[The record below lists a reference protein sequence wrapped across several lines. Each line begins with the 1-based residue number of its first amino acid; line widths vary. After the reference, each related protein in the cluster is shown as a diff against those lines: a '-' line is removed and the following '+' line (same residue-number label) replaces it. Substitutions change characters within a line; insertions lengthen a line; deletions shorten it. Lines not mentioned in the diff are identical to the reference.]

1 MSGRNRGFANENK
14 GFMKIAIVGAGG
26 VGGYFGGKLCQ
37 AGNEVVFLTRGKALE
52 AIRENGL
59 KVKSFMG
66 DFTVHPEVSDR
77 PDCVRGADLVM
88 LCTKSWQID
97 EVGAAIKPHL
107 KGDAIVLPLQNGADN
122 AERLLKILPP
132 ENVIGG
138 LCKIVSK
145 IESPGVINHFTFV
158 PEVIFG
164 ELSQEISPRCQK
176 IKTVFDKAGFKN
188 KLSEN
193 IHRDIWLKF
202 LFITSISA
210 LGALTRSV
218 LGTMREDPFLREKIM
233 ETAAE
238 IVEVG
243 KRQGVDIEKKDIQ
256 IALEMI
262 DNGDFGTTMSLQRD
276 MMEGRPSEL
285 ENFNGYI
292 VRKGD
297 DLGIDTPV
305 NDFIFYSLLPMEK
318 KSRGL
323 S

>member
-1 MSGRNRGFANENK
+1 MR
-14 GFMKIAIVGAGG
+14 IVVVGAGG

-37 AGNEVVFLTRGKALE
+37 SGNEVVFLTRGAALE
-52 AIRENGL
+52 AIRESGL

-77 PDCVRGADLVM
+77 PDSVRGADLVM

-97 EVGAAIKPHL
+97 DVGASIMPFLDDKT
-107 KGDAIVLPLQNGADN
+107 IVLPLQNGADN
-122 AERLLKILPP
+122 AERLLEILPSK
-132 ENVIGG
+132 NVIGG

-164 ELSQEISPRCQK
+164 ELSREISPRCQR
-176 IKTVFDKAGFKN
+176 IKAAFDGAGFKN

-218 LGTMREDPFLREKIM
+218 LGIMREDPFLREKIT

-238 IVEVG
+238 IVEIG
-243 KRQGVDIEKKDIQ
+243 QRQGVDIEKKDIQ

-262 DNGDFGTTMSLQRD
+262 DNGDFDTTMSLQRD

-297 DLGIDTPV
+297 ELGIDTPV

>member
-1 MSGRNRGFANENK
+1 MR
-14 GFMKIAIVGAGG
+14 IVVVGAGG

-37 AGNEVVFLTRGKALE
+37 SGNEVVFLTRGRALE

-59 KVKSFMG
+59 KVKSYLG
-66 DFTVHPEVSDR
+66 DFKVHPEVSDR
-77 PDCVRGADLVM
+77 PESVRGADLVM

-97 EVGAAIKPHL
+97 EVGASIRPYLDEKAV
-107 KGDAIVLPLQNGADN
+107 VLPLQNGADN
-122 AERLLKILPP
+122 AERLQKILPSK
-132 ENVIGG
+132 NVIGG

-145 IESPGVINHFTFV
+145 IESPGVIHHFTFV

-164 ELSQEISPRCQK
+164 ELHQEISPRCQK
-176 IKTVFDKAGFKN
+176 IKAAFDGAGFKN

-193 IHRDIWLKF
+193 IQRDIWLKF

-218 LGTMREDPFLREKIM
+218 LGIMREDPFLRKKIT

-238 IVEVG
+238 IIEVG
-243 KRQGVDIEKKDIQ
+243 KRLGVDMDEKDIQ
-256 IALEMI
+256 IALDMI
-262 DNGDFGTTMSLQRD
+262 DKGEFSTTMSLQRD
-276 MMEGRPSEL
+276 MMEGHPSEL

-292 VRKGD
+292 VHKGD
-297 DLGIDTPV
+297 ELGIDTPV
-305 NDFIFYSLLPMEK
+305 NDFIYYSLLPMEK

>member
-1 MSGRNRGFANENK
+1 MR
-14 GFMKIAIVGAGG
+14 IAVVGAGG
-26 VGGYFGGKLCQ
+26 VGGYFGGKLFQ
-37 AGNEVVFLTRGKALE
+37 AGNEIVFLTRGKALE
-52 AIRENGL
+52 AIRKNGL
-59 KVKSFMG
+59 QVKSFMG
-66 DFTVHPEVSDR
+66 DFTVYPEVSDR
-77 PDCVRGADLVM
+77 PECIKGADLVI

-97 EVGAAIKPHL
+97 EVAAAVRPHL
-107 KGDAIVLPLQNGADN
+107 EEDAIVLPLQNGADN
-122 AERLLKILPP
+122 AERLLQILPP
-132 ENVIGG
+132 RNVIGG

-145 IESPGVINHFTFV
+145 IESPGIINHFTFV

-164 ELSQEISPRCQK
+164 ELSQETSPRCQK
-176 IKTVFDKAGFKN
+176 IKAVFDKAGFKN

-193 IHRDIWLKF
+193 IYRDIWLKF

-218 LGTMREDPFLREKIM
+218 LGIMREDPFLREKIT

-238 IVEVG
+238 IVQVG
-243 KRQGVDIEKKDIQ
+243 KRQGVDIGKKDIQ
-256 IALEMI
+256 ISLEMI
-262 DNGDFGTTMSLQRD
+262 DKGDFGTTMSLQRD

-297 DLGIDTPV
+297 ELGIDTPV

-318 KSRGL
+318 RSRGL

>member
-1 MSGRNRGFANENK
+1 MR
-14 GFMKIAIVGAGG
+14 IAVVGAGG

-37 AGNEVVFLTRGKALE
+37 AGYNVVFLTRGKALE

-59 KVKSFMG
+59 VVKSFMG
-66 DFTVHPEVSDR
+66 DFTVHPQISDR
-77 PDCVRGADLVM
+77 PDCVKGADLV
-88 LCTKSWQID
+88 LLGTKSWQIE
-97 EVGAAIKPHL
+97 EVGASIEPYIDEEAV
-107 KGDAIVLPLQNGADN
+107 VLPLQNGADN
-122 AERLLKILPP
+122 AERLLRILPSSH
-132 ENVIGG
+132 VIGG

-145 IESPGVINHFTFV
+145 IESPGVIDHFTFV
-158 PEVIFG
+158 PEIVFG
-164 ELSQEISPRCQK
+164 ELDGELSARCHK
-176 IKTVFDKAGFKN
+176 IKSAFDRAGFKN

-193 IHRDIWLKF
+193 IQRDIWLKF

-218 LGTMREDPFLREKIM
+218 LGVMREDPFLRKKIV
-233 ETAAE
+233 ESGAE
-238 IVEVG
+238 IIEVG
-243 KRQGVDIEKKDIQ
+243 KRQGVHIGHNDMEIILD
-256 IALEMI
+256 MI
-262 DNGDFGTTMSLQRD
+262 DRGEFDTTMSLQRD

-297 DLGIDTPV
+297 ELEIDTPI

>member
-1 MSGRNRGFANENK
+1 MR
-14 GFMKIAIVGAGG
+14 IAVVGAGG
-26 VGGYFGGKLCQ
+26 VGGYFGGKFCQ

-52 AIRENGL
+52 AIRQNGL
-59 KVKSFMG
+59 SVKSIMG
-66 DFTVHPEVSDR
+66 DFTVHPEVSDH
-77 PDCVRGADLVM
+77 PDCVKGADLVM

-97 EVGAAIKPHL
+97 EVGAAIRPYL
-107 KGDAIVLPLQNGADN
+107 EEDAMVLPLQNGADN
-122 AERLLKILPP
+122 AERLLQILPP
-132 ENVIGG
+132 KNVIGG

-145 IESPGVINHFTFV
+145 IDSPGVINHFSFV

-164 ELSQEISPRCQK
+164 ELSKEMSPRCQK
-176 IKTVFDKAGFKN
+176 IKSVFDGAGFRN

-193 IHRDIWLKF
+193 IQRDIWLKF

-218 LGTMREDPFLREKIM
+218 LGIMREDPFLREKIR
-233 ETAAE
+233 ETGAE
-238 IVEVG
+238 IVKVG
-243 KRQGVDIEKKDIQ
+243 KSQGVDIDEKDIQ
-256 IALEMI
+256 IALDMI
-262 DNGDFGTTMSLQRD
+262 DNGDYNTTMSLQRD

-292 VRKGD
+292 VQKGD
-297 DLGIDTPV
+297 ELGIDTPV

-318 KSRGL
+318 KSRAL

>member
-1 MSGRNRGFANENK
+1 MR
-14 GFMKIAIVGAGG
+14 IVVVGAGG

-37 AGNEVVFLTRGKALE
+37 AGEEVIFLTRGAALE
-52 AIRENGL
+52 SIRKNGL
-59 KVKSFMG
+59 VVKSIMG
-66 DFTVHPEVSDR
+66 DFTVEPKVSDK
-77 PDCVRGADLVM
+77 PDCVVGADLVL
-88 LCTKSWQID
+88 LCTKSWQVD
-97 EVGAAIKPHL
+97 EVATSIRPHL
-107 KGDAIVLPLQNGADN
+107 GERTVVLPLQNGADN
-122 AERLLKILPP
+122 AERLMEILPP

-145 IESPGVINHFTFV
+145 IESPGVIDHFTFV

-164 ELSQEISPRCQK
+164 ELDHQVSDRCLR
-176 IKTVFDKAGFKN
+176 IKSAFDSAGFKN

-193 IHRDIWLKF
+193 IQRDIWLKF

-218 LGTMREDPFLREKIM
+218 LGILREDPFLRLKIQ

-238 IVEVG
+238 VLEVG
-243 KRQGVDIEKKDIQ
+243 QALGIDLDTQDIDG
-256 IALEMI
+256 AMHMI
-262 DNGDFGTTMSLQRD
+262 DSGDYSTTMSLQRD

-285 ENFNGYI
+285 DNFNGYI

-297 DLGIDTPV
+297 EMAIDTPV
-305 NDFIFYSLLPMEK
+305 NDFIYYSLLPMEK

>member
-1 MSGRNRGFANENK
+1 MR
-14 GFMKIAIVGAGG
+14 IVVVGAGG

-37 AGNEVVFLTRGKALE
+37 SGNEVVFLTRGAALE
-52 AIRENGL
+52 AIRESGL

-77 PDCVRGADLVM
+77 PDSVRGADLVM

-97 EVGAAIKPHL
+97 DVGASIMPFLDDKT
-107 KGDAIVLPLQNGADN
+107 IVLPLQNGADN
-122 AERLLKILPP
+122 AERLLEILPSK
-132 ENVIGG
+132 NVIGG

-145 IESPGVINHFTFV
+145 IESPGIINHFTFV

-164 ELSQEISPRCQK
+164 ELSGEISPRCQR
-176 IKTVFDKAGFKN
+176 IKAAFDGAGFKN

-218 LGTMREDPFLREKIM
+218 LGIMREDPFLREKIT

-238 IVEVG
+238 IVEIG
-243 KRQGVDIEKKDIQ
+243 QRQGVDIEKKDIQ

-262 DNGDFGTTMSLQRD
+262 DNGDFDTTMSLQRD

-297 DLGIDTPV
+297 ELGIDTPV

>member
-1 MSGRNRGFANENK
+1 MR
-14 GFMKIAIVGAGG
+14 IAVVGAGG

-37 AGNEVVFLTRGKALE
+37 AGYEVVFLTRGKALE

-59 KVKSFMG
+59 VVKSFMG

-77 PDCVRGADLVM
+77 PDCVQGADLVL
-88 LCTKSWQID
+88 LCTKSWQIK
-97 EVGAAIKPHL
+97 EVGESIKPYL
-107 KGDAIVLPLQNGADN
+107 DEDTIVLPLQNGADN
-122 AERLLKILPP
+122 AERLMKILPAK
-132 ENVIGG
+132 NVIGG

-145 IESPGVINHFTFV
+145 IESPGVINHFTFT

-164 ELSQEISPRCQK
+164 ELNRELSPRCQK
-176 IKTVFDKAGFKN
+176 IKTAFDKAGFKN
-188 KLSEN
+188 RLSEN
-193 IHRDIWLKF
+193 IQRDIWLKF

-218 LGTMREDPFLREKIM
+218 LGVMREDSFLREKII

-238 IVEVG
+238 IVKIG
-243 KRQGVDIEKKDIQ
+243 KKQGVNIDEKDIQ
-256 IALEMI
+256 LALGMI
-262 DNGDFGTTMSLQRD
+262 DNGDYNTTMSLQRD

-285 ENFNGYI
+285 QNFNGY
-292 VRKGD
+292 VVNKGD
-297 DLGIDTPV
+297 ELGIETPV